1 MTGALA
7 LSAIPSRT
15 RIEDKFSSP
24 LVARAAVLSLYP
36 NRIQAVVRPRGCRS
50 WTTVGKFGR
59 TEDADILKAIAGES
73 DSILGLRWGQQ
84 TRFAVLDV
92 DINSR
97 YRSDLELAV
106 LQQKLAAVG
115 LTAKPYRSSESG
127 GWHLYLFF
135 DDWAPTNEVNQTLAT
150 WLRAIGYEIRNGVL
164 EVYPSGMGLRLPLQ
178 AGFAWLDGKGEV
190 IRQREQLTKDEALAS
205 FLLDLEENKRDWR
218 EAKNR
223 IQAQLEAIDREK
235 KQDALAHRKAIDT
248 EGFDK
253 LFNYRLIPE
262 KYEEGRKYW
271 QTGLTASGQR
281 HDAILAVEHYLW
293 HGDEAAGVPA
303 LPAEHNDEPRYRLI
317 LAWLE
322 EHHNGFCNHINRGKW
337 HKVQAQIKRAVKW
350 RRPSGAVQ
358 VRTPYPMTE
367 RLMER
372 LIALYKATGRVWSIE
387 DLKKGNDG
395 REEGAR
401 KKIREALQ
409 LLTDQ
414 GRRVTGRQLMRL
426 TGCSYHTVKR
436 HSDIWKISP
445 MVALPRAAGDKNPF
459 LDLLP
464 PCPPALGA
472 ASSGPSSEKSFLNPP
487 GSGDSGD
494 LELDRDL
501 SAQERGAP
509 SEDLEQA
516 ASLCSAVAP
525 PLPPQAA
532 ATFRFGAASAEQ
544 PSELAP
550 IDLGCL
556 LSRAFRQVAK
566 ARESDGKETA
576 GSLASPPHTQPSTG
590 SKHWLLKV
598 SGTCGLNGF
607 LPSSAEPPLGP
618 LHLNPRELFSKGSGL
633 VLLQEGGSSQAEAH
647 SGVYSS
653 QVPPF
658 GIFRYRISHFHSGV
672 NPPAR
677 DALQSGR
684 YGTDQRQNGCIRVNS
699 PFGYGLRGLIY
710 SDVRG
715 PPIWITAH
723 TASFENDDTA
733 FGAPY
738 LELCSTNRRHRVAC
752 LRKVQHGHVRWC
764 KRWM

>member
-1 MTGALA
+1 VTGAFA
-7 LSAIPSRT
+7 LSTIPSRT
-15 RIEDKFSSP
+15 RIEDKFSLP
-24 LVARAAVLSLYP
+24 TVAESFCSLYP
-36 NRIQAVVRPRGCRS
+36 NRVQAIVRPKDCRS
-50 WTTVGKFGR
+50 WTTLSKHWPLSDETILNAIDGK
-59 TEDADILKAIAGES
+59 ES
-73 DSILGLRWGQQ
+73 GIWGARWGEQ
-84 TRFAVLDV
+84 TQFAVLDI
-92 DINSR
+92 DKDSK
-97 YRSDLELAV
+97 YRSDLVELAN
-106 LQQKLAAVG
+106 LQEKLAAVG
-115 LTAKPYRSSESG
+115 LTATPYRSSESG

-164 EVYPSGMGLRLPLQ
+164 EIYPSGMGLRLPLQ

-205 FLLDLEENKRDWR
+205 FLFDLEENKRDWS

-358 VRTPYPMTE
+358 ERIPYPMTE

-372 LIALYKATGRVWSIE
+372 LIALYKATGRVWSVE

-414 GRRVTGRQLMRL
+414 GRRLTGRQLMRL

-445 MVALPRAAGDKNPF
+445 VVALPRAAGDKNPF

-472 ASSGPSSEKSFLNPP
+472 AGSEKSFLNPP

-494 LELDRDL
+494 LEVDRDL
-501 SAQERGAP
+501 SVQERGAP

-516 ASLCSAVAP
+516 ASLCSAVASP
-525 PLPPQAA
+525 IPPQAA
-532 ATFRFGAASAEQ
+532 ATLRFGAASAEQ
-544 PSELAP
+544 PCELAP

-590 SKHWLLKV
+590 SKHWLLRV

-607 LPSSAEPPLGP
+607 LPGSAEPPLGP
-618 LHLNPRELFSKGSGL
+618 PHLNPRELFSKGSGL
-633 VLLQEGGSSQAEAH
+633 VMLQEGGSSQAEAH

-672 NPPAR
+672 NPSAR

-684 YGTDQRQNGCIRVNS
+684 YGNDQRRNRCIRVNS
-699 PFGYGLRGLIY
+699 PFDCGLRVLVY

-715 PPIWITAH
+715 PPIWIAAQ

-733 FGAPY
+733 FGASC
-738 LELCSTNRRHRVAC
+738 LELCSTNRCHRVAC
-752 LRKVQHGHVRWC
+752 LRKMQHGHVR
-764 KRWM
+764 

>member
-1 MTGALA
+1 MTGAFA

-36 NRIQAVVRPRGCRS
+36 NRIQAVVRPKGCRS
-50 WTTVGKFGR
+50 WTTLSKHWPLSDQTILNAIDGK
-59 TEDADILKAIAGES
+59 ES
-73 DSILGLRWGQQ
+73 GIWGARWGDQ
-84 TRFAVLDV
+84 TQFAVLDI
-92 DINSR
+92 DKDSK
-97 YRSDLELAV
+97 YRSDLELAK
-106 LQQKLAAVG
+106 LQQNFAAVG
-115 LTAKPYRSSESG
+115 LTVTPYRSSESG
-127 GWHLYLFF
+127 GWHVYLFF

-178 AGFAWLDGKGEV
+178 RGFAWLDEKGNL
-190 IRQREQLTKDEALAS
+190 IRSREELTTDEALAS
-205 FLLDLEENKRDWR
+205 FLFDLEENKKNWS
-218 EAKNR
+218 EAKYR
-223 IQAQLEAIDREK
+223 IQSQLEAIDRAK
-235 KQDALAHRKAIDT
+235 KQDDLAHQKAIDT
-248 EGFDK
+248 EGFEK
-253 LFNYRLIPE
+253 LFNYRIIPE
-262 KYEEGRKYW
+262 KYEDGRKYW

-372 LIALYKATGRVWSIE
+372 LIALYKATGRVWSVE

-445 MVALPRAAGDKNPF
+445 MVALPRAAGDRNPF

-472 ASSGPSSEKSFLNPP
+472 ASSEKSFLNPP
-487 GSGDSGD
+487 GLGDSGD
-494 LELDRDL
+494 LELDQDL
-501 SAQERGAP
+501 STLEGGAP

-516 ASLCSAVAP
+516 ASLGSAVAP
-525 PLPPQAA
+525 PIPPQAA
-532 ATFRFGAASAEQ
+532 ATFRFGAPSAEQ
-544 PSELAP
+544 PCERAP

-576 GSLASPPHTQPSTG
+576 GFLASPPHTQPSTG
-590 SKHWLLKV
+590 SKHWLLRV

-618 LHLNPRELFSKGSGL
+618 PHLNPRKLFSKGSGL
-633 VLLQEGGSSQAEAH
+633 VMLQEGGSSLAEAH

-658 GIFRYRISHFHSGV
+658 GIFCYRIPHCHSGV

-677 DALQSGR
+677 DALQSVR
-684 YGTDQRQNGCIRVNS
+684 YGNDQRQNGCIRVNS
-699 PFGYGLRGLIY
+699 PVGYGLRVLVY

-715 PPIWITAH
+715 PPIGITAQ
-723 TASFENDDTA
+723 TASLGSNATT
-733 FGAPY
+733 FG
-738 LELCSTNRRHRVAC
+738 V
-752 LRKVQHGHVRWC
+752 
-764 KRWM
+764 

>member
-1 MTGALA
+1 MTGAFA
-7 LSAIPSRT
+7 LSTIPSRT
-15 RIEDKFSSP
+15 RIEDKFSLP
-24 LVARAAVLSLYP
+24 TVAESFCSLYP
-36 NRIQAVVRPRGCRS
+36 NRVQAIVRPKDCRS
-50 WTTVGKFGR
+50 WTTLSKHWPLSDETILNAIDGK
-59 TEDADILKAIAGES
+59 ES
-73 DSILGLRWGQQ
+73 GIWGARWGEQ
-84 TRFAVLDV
+84 TQFAVLDI
-92 DINSR
+92 DKDSK
-97 YRSDLELAV
+97 YRSDLVELAN
-106 LQQKLAAVG
+106 LQEKLAAVG
-115 LTAKPYRSSESG
+115 LTATPYRSSESG

-164 EVYPSGMGLRLPLQ
+164 EIYPSGMGLRLPLQ

-205 FLLDLEENKRDWR
+205 FLFDLEENKRDWS

-358 VRTPYPMTE
+358 ERIPYPMTE

-372 LIALYKATGRVWSIE
+372 LIALYKATGRVWSVE

-414 GRRVTGRQLMRL
+414 GRRLTGRQLMRL

-445 MVALPRAAGDKNPF
+445 VVALPRAAGDKNPF

-472 ASSGPSSEKSFLNPP
+472 AGSEKSFLNPP

-494 LELDRDL
+494 LEVDRDL
-501 SAQERGAP
+501 SVQERGAP

-516 ASLCSAVAP
+516 ASLCSAVASP
-525 PLPPQAA
+525 IPPQAA
-532 ATFRFGAASAEQ
+532 ATLRFGAASAEQ
-544 PSELAP
+544 PCELAP

-590 SKHWLLKV
+590 SKHWLLWV

-607 LPSSAEPPLGP
+607 LPSSAEPLLGP
-618 LHLNPRELFSKGSGL
+618 PHLNPREIFSKGSGL
-633 VLLQEGGSSQAEAH
+633 VMLQEGGSSRAEAH
-647 SGVYSS
+647 SGVYGPLV
-653 QVPPF
+653 QPY
-658 GIFRYRISHFHSGV
+658 GIFRYEGLDFHSGV
-672 NPPAR
+672 QVSSN
-677 DALQSGR
+677 DAFQSRR
-684 YGTDQRQNGCIRVNS
+684 YENDQRPTQCIRANS
-699 PFGYGLRGLIY
+699 PRRCRLWILVY

-715 PPIWITAH
+715 PPIGKFAC
-723 TASFENDDTA
+723 N
-733 FGAPY
+733 
-738 LELCSTNRRHRVAC
+738 AC
-752 LRKVQHGHVRWC
+752 LKNNGTIC
-764 KRWM
+764 GA